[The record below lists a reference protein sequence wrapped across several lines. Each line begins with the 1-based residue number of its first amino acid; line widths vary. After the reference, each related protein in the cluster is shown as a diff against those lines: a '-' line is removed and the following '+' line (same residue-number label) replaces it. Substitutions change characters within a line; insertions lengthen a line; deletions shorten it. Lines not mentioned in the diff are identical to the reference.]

1 MKGAV
6 GEILQK
12 WQKKRSNYKT
22 MPRNYEKRAAK
33 LTAAKGENAEIS
45 ARKALKIIKMPPTEH
60 SKMQQKCKFW
70 IYHRIY

>member
-1 MKGAV
+1 MT
-6 GEILQK
+6 
-12 WQKKRSNYKT
+12 KKERSNYKT

-60 SKMQQKCKFW
+60 SKM
-70 IYHRIY
+70 

>member
-1 MKGAV
+1 MT
-6 GEILQK
+6 
-12 WQKKRSNYKT
+12 KKERSNYKT

-60 SKMQQKCKFW
+60 SKMQQKCKF
-70 IYHRIY
+70 